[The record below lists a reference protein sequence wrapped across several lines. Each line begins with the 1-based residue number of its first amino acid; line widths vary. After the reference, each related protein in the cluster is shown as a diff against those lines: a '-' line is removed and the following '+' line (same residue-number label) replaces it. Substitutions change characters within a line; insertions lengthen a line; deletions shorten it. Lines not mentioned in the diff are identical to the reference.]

1 MNKFTIQPNLFLKQ
15 PIQAFFHENFYGA
28 KANHPN
34 NPNYLY
40 RLKNDP
46 HHNWTDYQLRV
57 ATAQLADALR
67 TDLAQIQQDTN
78 INPLTICIVP
88 RAKADIIYR
97 PNQLLFRA
105 TVKQVI
111 NELSGFE
118 DGTNYI
124 TRHTNT
130 RTTHLRKPID
140 GYNNDGALPYIGI
153 TMKTCDISPEVKG
166 RNIFQTTDIY
176 TKTVNIDEDVI
187 QTLLTKGANSVTFYA
202 IGQTVGNYN

>member
-97 PNQLLFRA
+97 
-105 TVKQVI
+105 I
-111 NELSGFE
+111 S
-118 DGTNYI
+118 I
-124 TRHTNT
+124 T
-130 RTTHLRKPID
+130 
-140 GYNNDGALPYIGI
+140 
-153 TMKTCDISPEVKG
+153 
-166 RNIFQTTDIY
+166 F
-176 TKTVNIDEDVI
+176 
-187 QTLLTKGANSVTFYA
+187 
-202 IGQTVGNYN
+202 

>member
-166 RNIFQTTDIY
+166 RNILLIDDIY

-187 QTLLTKGANSVTFYA
+187 QTLLTKGAKSVTFYA

>member
-130 RTTHLRKPID
+130 RTT
-140 GYNNDGALPYIGI
+140 
-153 TMKTCDISPEVKG
+153 PEL
-166 RNIFQTTDIY
+166 FQR
-176 TKTVNIDEDVI
+176 EE
-187 QTLLTKGANSVTFYA
+187 
-202 IGQTVGNYN
+202 